1 MKSLTLALCLPA
13 VASGAFLNKQ
23 AKYHPNYRQVAP
35 SEKVK
40 HVVDDTLGDM
50 IYEGGTAGDV
60 SKYVTKLGQKEASL
74 GSYANKDLMGRL
86 LTMREE
92 LCQEQGFQQ
101 KETTDCEKFMGVACS
116 LEGAGSA
123 QSVPA
128 EKCHQFFME
137 EGASVDV
144 KESQEGS
151 EEAATQAVEEPAA
164 EAPAEENATNSSG
177 EGLFGAKK
185 GRAIAEQGYNEY
197 EGGKLVEYKDLHNH
211 PEDWLAERD
220 GRDYVAICKEFPN
233 NLWCKM
239 HTHQKTRQRPVPSY
253 SSASDSYSG
262 SSSSPESDYVPEPSS
277 SEAADEPEPSSSG
290 RNKKPVWEDPD
301 AHRNL
306 GVEEGGDDPHAGKS
320 GAQAMMSSAS
330 VVLATLF
337 VTAASL

>member
-1 MKSLTLALCLPA
+1 MKTLSLALCLPA
-13 VASGAFLNKQ
+13 VASGAFLIKQ

-60 SKYVTKLGQKEASL
+60 SKYVTKLGQEEASL

-101 KETTDCEKFMGVACS
+101 KETSDCEKFMGVACS

-137 EGASVDV
+137 EGASLDVD
-144 KESQEGS
+144 ESSAS

-185 GRAIAEQGYNEY
+185 GRPVAEQGYNEY
-197 EGGKLVEYKDLHNH
+197 EGGKLVEHKDLHSH
-211 PEDWLAERD
+211 TEDWLAERD
-220 GRDYVAICKEFPN
+220 GRNYVAICKEFPN

-239 HTHQKTRQRPVPSY
+239 HTHQKPRPSSSSSSSY
-253 SSASDSYSG
+253 
-262 SSSSPESDYVPEPSS
+262 SSSPESDYVPEPAS
-277 SEAADEPEPSSSG
+277 SEPVDEPEPSSDG
-290 RNKKPVWEDPD
+290 RNKKPVWEDPE
-301 AHRNL
+301 AH
-306 GVEEGGDDPHAGKS
+306 GIGKS
-320 GAQAMMSSAS
+320 GAQAMVCSAS
-330 VVLATLF
+330 VVLAMLL
-337 VTAASL
+337 VTAAGL